1 MNNVFFLLDLQL
13 ILNER
18 VIEFIFN
25 KKSKQELC
33 ENGALKIQQNFTTL
47 TTGVSTI
54 SLSMIKE
61 MLS

>member
-25 KKSKQELC
+25 KKSKQEL
-33 ENGALKIQQNFTTL
+33 
-47 TTGVSTI
+47 
-54 SLSMIKE
+54 
-61 MLS
+61 

>member
-25 KKSKQELC
+25 KKRKQEL
-33 ENGALKIQQNFTTL
+33 
-47 TTGVSTI
+47 
-54 SLSMIKE
+54 
-61 MLS
+61 

>member
-25 KKSKQELC
+25 EKSKQNYEKM
-33 ENGALKIQQNFTTL
+33 AH
-47 TTGVSTI
+47 
-54 SLSMIKE
+54 
-61 MLS
+61 

>member
-25 KKSKQELC
+25 KKSKQNYEKM
-33 ENGALKIQQNFTTL
+33 AH
-47 TTGVSTI
+47 
-54 SLSMIKE
+54 
-61 MLS
+61 